1 MSEEGEIAAGR
12 PAAEAVLEGGAGE
25 AIRLSDLWKDS
36 RLVLVFMRH
45 LG

>member
-1 MSEEGEIAAGR
+1 MSEGGEIAAGR
-12 PAAEAVLEGGAGE
+12 PAAEAALEGDAGE
-25 AIRLSDLWKDS
+25 AVRLSDLWKDS

>member
-1 MSEEGEIAAGR
+1 MNEEGEIAAGR
-12 PAAEAVLEGGAGE
+12 PAAEAVFKGGAGE

>member
-1 MSEEGEIAAGR
+1 MSEEGGIAAGR
-12 PAAEAVLEGGAGE
+12 PAAEAALEGAAGE
-25 AIRLSDLWKDS
+25 AIRLSDLWKDA